1 MRIGIEAQRIFR
13 KKKHGMDMVA
23 LELIKQLQ
31 IIDTVN
37 EYFIFVNNVEDMD
50 VLPQTNNFTVVQVK
64 ASSYPVWEQY
74 YLPKAVKEYQID
86 VLHCTSNTAPINLN
100 VPLILTLHDIIYL
113 EKWNFTQGTSYQ
125 IVGNLYRR
133 WNVPIVV
140 KKAKHIFTVSNFER
154 DRITSYFKFNQSR
167 VSTAYNGVGKH
178 FAPITDK
185 DELQRIKKL
194 YNLPDS
200 YIFFLGNTDPKKNVI
215 GVLKALSILKQNGQ
229 LKSKLLMLD
238 INRDYLLNLMKQIND
253 ESLMDDIVFSGYVP
267 NKDLPAIYSQAS
279 LFLYPSLRESFGIP
293 LLEAMAC
300 GAPLITS
307 NTSSM
312 PEIATNAALFVNP
325 FNANEI
331 ADAIVKLQNDVN
343 LQNQLVEN
351 GFNRVKYFT
360 WENNAK
366 QTIELYQSAIKQ
378 TFNS

>member
-37 EYFIFVNNVEDMD
+37 EYFIFVNNVEDID
-50 VLPQTNNFTVVQVK
+50 VLPKTSNFNIVQVK
-64 ASSYPVWEQY
+64 ASPYPVWEQY
-74 YLPKAVKEYQID
+74 YLPKVVKEYQID
-86 VLHCTSNTAPINLN
+86 VLHCTSNTAPINLS

-140 KKAKHIFTVSNFER
+140 KKAKHILTVSNFER
-154 DRITSYFKFNQSR
+154 DRITSYFKFNQSQ

-178 FAPITDK
+178 FAPIADK
-185 DELQRIKKL
+185 EELLRIKKL
-194 YNLPDS
+194 YNLPDN

-253 ESLMDDIVFSGYVP
+253 ESLIDDIVFSGYVP

-325 FNANEI
+325 FNAAEI
-331 ADAIVKLQNDVN
+331 ADAIVKLQNDEN
-343 LQNQLVEN
+343 LQNQLVQN

-366 QTIELYQSAIKQ
+366 QTVELYQSAIK
-378 TFNS
+378 

>member
-31 IIDTVN
+31 ILDKVN
-37 EYFIFVNNVEDMD
+37 EYFIFVNNVKDID
-50 VLPQTNNFTVVQVK
+50 VLPKTSNFNIVQVK
-64 ASSYPVWEQY
+64 PSSYPVWEQY
-74 YLPKAVKEYQID
+74 HLPKAVKEHKVDI
-86 VLHCTSNTAPINLN
+86 LHCTSNTAPISLN

-140 KKAKHIFTVSNFER
+140 KNAKHILTVSNFER
-154 DRITSYFKFNQSR
+154 DRITSHFKFNQNQ

-185 DELQRIKKL
+185 AELLRIKEL
-194 YNLPDS
+194 YHLPDD

-215 GVLKALSILKQNGQ
+215 GVLKALSILKQKGQ

-238 INRDYLLNLMKQIND
+238 INRNYLSNLMKQIND

-267 NKDLPAIYSQAS
+267 NKDLPAIYNQAS

-312 PEIATNAALFVNP
+312 PEIADNAALYVNP

-331 ADAIVKLQNDVN
+331 ADAIVKLQNDNDLKKELVTN
-343 LQNQLVEN
+343 GFKRVEN
-351 GFNRVKYFT
+351 FT

-366 QTIELYQSAIKQ
+366 LTLEWYKKIVGQ
-378 TFNS
+378 

>member
-31 IIDTVN
+31 ILDKVN
-37 EYFIFVNNVEDMD
+37 EYFIFVNNVEDID
-50 VLPQTNNFTVVQVK
+50 VLPKTSNFNIVQVK
-64 ASSYPVWEQY
+64 PSPYPVWEQY
-74 YLPKAVKEYQID
+74 HLPKAVKEHQVDI
-86 VLHCTSNTAPINLN
+86 LHCTSNTAPISLN

-140 KKAKHIFTVSNFER
+140 KNAKHILTVSNFER
-154 DRITSYFKFNQSR
+154 DRITSHFKFNQNQ

-178 FAPITDK
+178 FAPITDQA
-185 DELQRIKKL
+185 ELLRIKEL
-194 YNLPDS
+194 YHLPDD

-215 GVLKALSILKQNGQ
+215 GVLKALSILKRKGQ

-238 INRDYLLNLMKQIND
+238 INRNYLSNLMKQIND

-267 NKDLPAIYSQAS
+267 NKDLPAIYNQAS

-312 PEIATNAALFVNP
+312 PEIADDAALFVDP

-331 ADAIVKLQNDVN
+331 ADAIMKLQSNDDLKKELAAN
-343 LQNQLVEN
+343 GFKRVEN
-351 GFNRVKYFT
+351 FT

-366 QTIELYQSAIKQ
+366 QTLEWYKNIAGQ
-378 TFNS
+378 

>member
-37 EYFIFVNNVEDMD
+37 EYFIFVNNVEDID
-50 VLPQTNNFTVVQVK
+50 VLPKTSNFNIVQVK
-64 ASSYPVWEQY
+64 ASPYPVWEQY

-86 VLHCTSNTAPINLN
+86 VLHCTSNTAPINLS

-140 KKAKHIFTVSNFER
+140 KKAKHILTVSNFER
-154 DRITSYFKFNQSR
+154 DRITSYFKFNQSQ

-178 FAPITDK
+178 FAPIADK
-185 DELQRIKKL
+185 EELLRIKKL
-194 YNLPDS
+194 YNLPDN

-253 ESLMDDIVFSGYVP
+253 ESLIDDIVFSGYVP

-325 FNANEI
+325 FNAAEI
-331 ADAIVKLQNDVN
+331 ADAIVKLQNDGN
-343 LQNQLVEN
+343 LQNQLVQN

-366 QTIELYQSAIKQ
+366 QTIELYQSAIK
-378 TFNS
+378 

>member
-31 IIDTVN
+31 IIDKVN

-50 VLPQTNNFTVVQVK
+50 VLPQTNNFTIVQVK

-140 KKAKHIFTVSNFER
+140 KNAKHILTVSNFER
-154 DRITSYFKFNQSR
+154 DRITSHFKFNQNQ

-185 DELQRIKKL
+185 AELLRIKEL
-194 YNLPDS
+194 YHLPDD

-215 GVLKALSILKQNGQ
+215 GVLKALSILKQKGQ

-238 INRDYLLNLMKQIND
+238 INRNYLSNLMKQIND

-267 NKDLPAIYSQAS
+267 NKDLPAIYNQAS

-312 PEIATNAALFVNP
+312 PEIANNAALFVNP
-325 FNANEI
+325 FNASEI
-331 ADAIVKLQNDVN
+331 ADAIMKLQSNDDLKKELVAN
-343 LQNQLVEN
+343 GFKRVEN
-351 GFNRVKYFT
+351 FT

-366 QTIELYQSAIKQ
+366 QTLEWYKNIVGQ
-378 TFNS
+378 